1 MSDQLSNDLLIRL
14 EQTLRS
20 AGKDTSRLQDGNPYD
35 PQFDTAGGRET
46 RMIVEGLNPQLAV
59 DLQSVSPAGRRQS
72 LGYRAAIARG
82 ERPEEFTGALASEY
96 QAANPQLMQQQA
108 EKAYQ
113 DKLAELEQEA
123 DAKRLANTAR
133 QFGGDLNA
141 AKRAMDADQQRETE
155 RQQQAERDAKSAKA
169 LDARI
174 AAKQLQIRQ
183 AAQIAMGN
191 TVIPD

>member
-46 RMIVEGLNPQLAV
+46 RMLVEGLNPQLAV

-82 ERPEEFTGALASEY
+82 EKPEEFTGALASEY

-108 EKAYQ
+108 EKEEQ
-113 DKLAELEQEA
+113 DLLAKLEQASQEMQLNRIA
-123 DAKRLANTAR
+123 Q
-133 QFGGDLNA
+133 QFGGDINA
-141 AKRAMDADQQRETE
+141 AKRAIAADQQRDAE
-155 RQQQAERDAKSAKA
+155 RQQQAERDAKRAKE

-191 TVIPD
+191 VIAPN